1 MMFRRDWY
9 EKVPNELDETLN
21 VSRQMKVNKFM
32 LNLLLVLGRL
42 NFSCACRNTHPIF
55 LSKMN
60 KSQIT
65 TYSVSIDDCCLEL
78 NPRNGKWPHITYCKP
93 RITIDIGIPSSRTL
107 ILSKYNLRVLAR
119 EILPFGQVSLV

>member
-1 MMFRRDWY
+1 MMFRGDWY
-9 EKVPNELDETLN
+9 EKVPNDLDETLN

-65 TYSVSIDDCCLEL
+65 TYSVSIDGGCLEL
-78 NPRNGKWPHITYCKP
+78 NPRNGKWPHITDCNP